1 MVMDEYY
8 EQVLYEDHKSKIKF
22 IKFVQAVLLII
33 AATCLF
39 ARVFIGVIIPI
50 ILLTLTLIYSNKRL
64 AEYEYHL
71 CENELRIYK
80 IVCESR
86 RKLIDKL
93 DLNNIKRAS
102 KVSEYLKSD
111 GAMDCY
117 VGDSDNYTMLK
128 LTVMRRGE
136 YKDYV
141 IAVDDRMLKNFKRIN
156 PSTFLFF

>member
-1 MVMDEYY
+1 MEGAGKMLEEMMPRWVPTENVNGFEM
-8 EQVLYEDHKSKIKF
+8 KKIDKP
-22 IKFVQAVLLII
+22 L
-33 AATCLF
+33 
-39 ARVFIGVIIPI
+39 
-50 ILLTLTLIYSNKRL
+50 
-64 AEYEYHL
+64 
-71 CENELRIYK
+71 K
-80 IVCESR
+80 IE
-86 RKLIDKL
+86 KLSLMGIDKL

-111 GAMDCY
+111 GAMECY

>member
-1 MVMDEYY
+1 MLMDEYY
-8 EQVLYEDHKSKIKF
+8 EQVLYEDYKSKIKF

-39 ARVFIGVIIPI
+39 ARIIMGVIIPI
-50 ILLTLTLIYSNKRL
+50 ILLALILIYSNKRL

-111 GAMDCY
+111 GAMECY

>member
-1 MVMDEYY
+1 MLMDEYY
-8 EQVLYEDHKSKIKF
+8 EQVLYEDYKSKIKF

-39 ARVFIGVIIPI
+39 ARIIMGVIIPI
-50 ILLTLTLIYSNKRL
+50 ILLALILIYSNKRL

-93 DLNNIKRAS
+93 DLNNIKKAS

-111 GAMDCY
+111 GAMECY

>member
-1 MVMDEYY
+1 MDEYY
-8 EQVLYEDHKSKIKF
+8 EQVLYEDYKSKIKF

-39 ARVFIGVIIPI
+39 ARIIMGVIIPI
-50 ILLTLTLIYSNKRL
+50 ILLALILIYSNKRL

>member
-1 MVMDEYY
+1 MDEYY

-22 IKFVQAVLLII
+22 IKFVQVVLLII

-39 ARVFIGVIIPI
+39 ARIIMGVIIPI
-50 ILLTLTLIYSNKRL
+50 ILLALTLIYSNKRL

-102 KVSEYLKSD
+102 KVIEYLKSD
-111 GAMDCY
+111 DIDTRIKKINRVTRKSVMKLANKIHLDTIYLLEGALEDEQ
-117 VGDSDNYTMLK
+117 V
-128 LTVMRRGE
+128 
-136 YKDYV
+136 
-141 IAVDDRMLKNFKRIN
+141 
-156 PSTFLFF
+156 